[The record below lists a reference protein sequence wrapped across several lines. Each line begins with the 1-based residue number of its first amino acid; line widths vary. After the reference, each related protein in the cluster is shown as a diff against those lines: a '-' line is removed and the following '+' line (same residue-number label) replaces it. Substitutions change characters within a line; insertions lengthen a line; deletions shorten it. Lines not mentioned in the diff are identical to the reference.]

1 MAETL
6 GDRIRIERARLRL
19 SQTQLGKLVGLSTNA
34 ISLMEAGKVDP
45 RASHIVALA
54 QALGVSADYLLG
66 MKDDRRVTRAA
77 DAA

>member
-34 ISLMEAGKVDP
+34 ISLMEAGKVDT
-45 RASHIVALA
+45 RASHIIALA

-66 MKDDRRVTRAA
+66 LKEDRRIKKPAEAA
-77 DAA
+77 